1 MSKGFQIS
9 PTGLTETMY
18 LFRATNCTYFTRI
31 CFAKSLKD
39 RGFPFDIKISL
50 LTKVRPIAT
59 KRNLVISLAVVELV
73 ECINDAT
80 TPHDFKS
87 SLNKRISE
95 LRERFDCEYPVA
107 LNIPAQ
113 PINVIQQLPQQ
124 SNIQQVLLKDALAS
138 FVISKSKE
146 NILDSTVRQL
156 SKRIQY
162 FIKSSKHQN
171 VFEVTTSSALM
182 YRDFLLSEGRTHKT
196 NKGYLAAVFQ
206 FFKWCRLMNYIDKN
220 PFRDIPHRN
229 NEGTGIYSARQRWQ
243 LSELNLLIQ
252 SDAFKAKDKYF
263 QWITLVLLYQGMRP
277 GETCQLY
284 TDDIIEQD
292 GLICIHVNDSKPEQR
307 LKNEWSNRVI
317 PVHPA
322 LLKLGFVKFV
332 NGVKSKRPKPLFN
345 CVPSGQDNDWSKNY
359 CQQLGR
365 LSTTINLLP
374 KNRPSAYS
382 FRHTFIDE
390 LKQQEVDEVVV
401 AQLVGHTHKNLTFGK
416 YGKNF
421 TVGLLFKKLNDL
433 EFLIEPFLKITI

>member
-9 PTGLTETMY
+9 PIGLTETMY

-50 LTKVRPIAT
+50 LTKVRPVAT

-73 ECINDAT
+73 ERINEAT
-80 TPHDFKS
+80 MPHDFKS

-107 LNIPAQ
+107 LNIPVQ
-113 PINVIQQLPQQ
+113 PIKVIQQLPQQ
-124 SNIQQVLLKDALAS
+124 SNVQQVLLKDALAS

-156 SKRIQY
+156 SKRIQH
-162 FIKSSKHQN
+162 FIKFSKLRN
-171 VFEVTTSSALM
+171 VMETTTSSALK
-182 YRDFLLSEGRTHKT
+182 YRDLLLSQGRKHKT
-196 NKGYLAAVFQ
+196 NKEYLAAISQ
-206 FFKWCRLMNYIDKN
+206 FFKWCCLMNYIDKN
-220 PFRDIPHRN
+220 PFIDIPHRN
-229 NEGTGIYSARQRWQ
+229 NGGTGAYSARRRWQ
-243 LSELNLLIQ
+243 TNELKLLIQ
-252 SDAFKAKDKYF
+252 SDAFKTKDKYF

-292 GLICIHVNDSKPEQR
+292 GLICIHVNDSKPKQR
-307 LKNEWSNRVI
+307 LKNEWANRIVPI
-317 PVHPA
+317 HPT
-322 LLKLGFVKFV
+322 LLKLGFVDFV
-332 NGVKSKRPKPLFN
+332 NSVQSKRTKPLFN
-345 CVPSGQDNDWSKNY
+345 CKPGGQDDDWSKNY
-359 CQQLGR
+359 CQHLGR

-421 TVGLLFKKLNDL
+421 PVGLLFKKLNDL
-433 EFLIEPFLKITI
+433 KFLIEPFLKITI